1 MRRSLPIL
9 LRDIKLASKRFR
21 ACFRWLWNDRQVRIQ
36 RNRFRS
42 ARHRMIVIAA
52 ANRLQQDRA
61 PATFDH
67 DVERQF
73 AGSAFANLPAPAKSP
88 SPSKSIV
95 APMSPTTQRFDHSPF
110 RRRKSMSFVRSRN
123 IKVIVFW
130 VFPMARGLSG
140 RRRTSL
146 IDVAEPYRCAIP
158 G

>member
-1 MRRSLPIL
+1 
-9 LRDIKLASKRFR
+9 
-21 ACFRWLWNDRQVRIQ
+21 VRIQ

-67 DVERQF
+67 NVERHL

-95 APMSPTTQRFDHSPF
+95 ASMSPTTQRFDHSPF
-110 RRRKSMSFVRSRN
+110 RRRKSMSFMRPRN
-123 IKVIVFW
+123 IKVIVFLGIL
-130 VFPMARGLSG
+130 A
-140 RRRTSL
+140 
-146 IDVAEPYRCAIP
+146 VAEDRRLRSPAP
-158 G
+158 GVPGFQQVRRE